1 MLKPKKAKLALAL
14 SVALLTS
21 APVFAQQ
28 TSASLGGRVVTEG
41 QPVAGA
47 EVTILHAESGT
58 VSRTTTDANGR
69 YNARGLRVGGPY
81 TITIEKDGKVEIEEN
96 VYLRLGEAN
105 AVNVDLMPTQTLETV
120 QVVGVGGAGVF
131 SPDKM
136 GAGTQLSLEQL
147 EALPTIQRNLQD
159 IVRLDP
165 RVVQT
170 DKNRLEISAGGQN
183 PRFNSIR
190 IDGVNT
196 SDTFGLES
204 SNFPTLRQPVSI
216 DAIEAVN
223 IDLSNYDVTI
233 TGATGAVVDAV
244 TKSGTNKF
252 GGSVYYVYRDPEWVR
267 DNPDGATFTG
277 FNEEITYGATFGGPI
292 LKDTLFF
299 FLTYEKF
306 ERDRPAPSF
315 GPIGSGASNI
325 VNITNEQLNEARQI
339 AQTVYGIDIG
349 SFESPAGIKQ
359 ELEEYSAKLDWNINE
374 SHRASFRYSKLEQVD
389 PVLAGTSN
397 TSLSFNSRWYDINK
411 TFDSAVLQLFS
422 DWNSV
427 FSTEFKVG
435 RRQYDSLS
443 NVYARLPQISIGFGT
458 TANDPQGDQ
467 DSSPYLNFGADEF
480 RHGNQIETETFTGL
494 AAGYL
499 YLGDHT
505 IKFGAD
511 YESNDVYN
519 LFAQNIWGAYT
530 FASLDHFRDGE
541 YWQYRLN
548 APVPGRSFDSI
559 AMNYTHRN
567 LGLFVQDS
575 WMVNNNLT
583 LTYGLRVDIPDLDE
597 VDTHNLLVQQIY
609 GYDNR
614 KVLDKELFQP
624 RLGFNYTFDTD
635 LMTQLRGGVGLFQG
649 AAANVWVGN
658 SYQNS
663 GFGLI
668 GYNSQLNQNMTREQR
683 EAIWASLPFNPDP
696 DNPTMPNPAAG
707 YQMLVNLMDD
717 GIEQPSVWKANL
729 ALDFETSFWGAIA
742 TAELSHTK
750 VNNALHF
757 ERLDLGAPTGAGQDG
772 RPMYWGNLG
781 NASTF
786 RANQNREI
794 AALRAAGQMPS
805 GYENVNGWHNDG
817 VVLMKNTDK
826 GKSTQLTLSLAK
838 PQTDAWGW
846 SLAYTYT
853 NATEVNPLTSS
864 RAISNW
870 NPRAIWDPNEDVAA
884 TANYEIRDRVLGTLS
899 WRKAFFGDYFTSA
912 NLIYEGRSGRPYSF
926 RYRNDMN
933 GDGYVND
940 LFYVPAGPGDV
951 AFTGGAEMEAAFFA
965 WLADQPLQN
974 YAGQVSPRNA
984 FKSGFLHRFDLRFVQ
999 ELPGFWRG
1007 HKSELILDVM
1017 NVGNLIDKDWGKIE
1031 DYPPFSDRRLVNY
1044 RGQNAAGQYIYDFQ
1058 ESQVFTP
1065 TLMDNE
1071 GESRWAVQ
1079 ASFRYKF

>member
-28 TSASLGGRVVTEG
+28 TSASLGGRVASSGE
-41 QPVAGA
+41 PVAGA

-58 VSRTTTDANGR
+58 VSRTTTDASGR
-69 YNARGLRVGGPY
+69 YSARGLRVGGPY
-81 TITIEKDGKVEIEEN
+81 IITIEKDGNVEIEEN
-96 VYLRLGEAN
+96 VYLRLGDAN
-105 AVNVDLMPTQTLETV
+105 AVNVELLPAQTLETV
-120 QVVGVGGAGVF
+120 QVVGVGGSNVF

-136 GAGTQLSLEQL
+136 GTGTQLTLEQL
-147 EALPTIQRNLQD
+147 ESLPTIQRNLQD
-159 IVRLDP
+159 IVRMDP

-183 PRFNSIR
+183 PRFNAIR

-216 DAIEAVN
+216 DAIEAIN

-252 GGSVYYVYRDPEWVR
+252 GGSVYYVHRDPEWVR
-267 DNPDGATFTG
+267 DNPDGSTFTG
-277 FNEEITYGATFGGPI
+277 FNKEQTAGVTFGGPI
-292 LKDTLFF
+292 IKDTLFF
-299 FLTYEKF
+299 FLTYEKY

-325 VNITNEQLNEARQI
+325 VNITPAQLAEAQEI
-339 AQTVYGIDIG
+339 ARSVYGIDIG
-349 SFESPAGIKQ
+349 SFDSPAGIMQ
-359 ELEEYSAKLDWNINE
+359 ELEEYSAKIDWNINE
-374 SHRASFRYSKLEQVD
+374 NHRASFRYSKLEQVD
-389 PVLAGTSN
+389 PTLAGNSN
-397 TSLSFNSRWYDINK
+397 TSLGFNSRWYDINK
-411 TFDSAVLQLFS
+411 TFDSAVVQLFS

-427 FSTEFKVG
+427 FSTEFKAG

-443 NVYARLPQISIGFGT
+443 NVYARLPAIGIGFGT
-458 TANDPQGDQ
+458 TASDPDEP
-467 DSSPYLNFGADEF
+467 SSPFLNFGADEF

-519 LFAQNIWGAYT
+519 LFAQNVWGAYS
-530 FASLDHFRDGE
+530 FASLDHFRRGE

-575 WMVNNNLT
+575 WMVNSNLT
-583 LTYGLRVDIPDLDE
+583 LTYGIRADIPDLDE

-614 KVLDKELFQP
+614 EVLDKTLIQP

-668 GYNSQLNQNMTREQR
+668 GYNSQLSGSMTQEQR
-683 EAIWASLPFNPDP
+683 EAIWAGLPFNPDP
-696 DNPTMPNPAAG
+696 DNPTRPSPAAG
-707 YQMLVNLMDD
+707 YQMLVNLMDE

-729 ALDFETSFWGAIA
+729 ALDFETNFWGAIA
-742 TAELSHTK
+742 TAELTHTK

-757 ERLDLGAPTGAGQDG
+757 ERLDLGRATGAGQDG
-772 RPMYWGNLG
+772 RPMYWSNL
-781 NASTF
+781 NAATGR
-786 RANQNREI
+786 RANQNAEI
-794 AALRAAGQMPS
+794 AALRAAGQMPA
-805 GYENVNGWHNDG
+805 GYENVTGWHNDG
-817 VVLMKNTDK
+817 VVLVKNTDK
-826 GKSTQLTLSLAK
+826 GKSTQVTFSLAK

-846 SLAYTYT
+846 SLAYTHT

-884 TANYEIRDRVLGTLS
+884 TSNYEIRDRVLGTLS

-912 NLIYEGRSGRPYSF
+912 NLIYEGRSGRPYSY

-933 GDGYVND
+933 GDDYIND

-951 AFTGGAEMEAAFFA
+951 AFTGGPAMEQAFFD
-965 WLADQPLQN
+965 WLAGQPLQN
-974 YAGQVSPRNA
+974 YAGQVAPRNA

-1031 DYPPFSDRRLVNY
+1031 DFTPFSDRRLVNY
-1044 RGQNAAGQYIYDFQ
+1044 RGQNAQGQYIYDFQ
-1058 ESQVFTP
+1058 ESQVWTP
-1065 TLMDNE
+1065 TLMDAE
-1071 GESRWAVQ
+1071 GESRWALQ
-1079 ASFRYKF
+1079 ATFRYKF